1 MAPKKPHYHPRKLKE
16 LKEDLFLI
24 NNINSSLNLIYSL
37 IINPSLEGGD
47 IINEKCAEEMKNNKN
62 KYEKNAKEWTKKYAK
77 VINMVI
83 IINLI

>member
-1 MAPKKPHYHPRKLKE
+1 
-16 LKEDLFLI
+16 
-24 NNINSSLNLIYSL
+24 
-37 IINPSLEGGD
+37 
-47 IINEKCAEEMKNNKN
+47 MKNNKN